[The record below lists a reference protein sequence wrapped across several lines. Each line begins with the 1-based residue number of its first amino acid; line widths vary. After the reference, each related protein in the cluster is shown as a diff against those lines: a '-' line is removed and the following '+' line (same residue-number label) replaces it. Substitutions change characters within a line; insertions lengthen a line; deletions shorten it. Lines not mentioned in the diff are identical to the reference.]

1 MSLEGISPEM
11 VERFDKMSSA
21 AAGHELIHA
30 LRNGEFQKELFE
42 RLGLLKGLFEKYGG
56 KHKLVEVWNDQLEGF
71 EEHVNSF
78 MHECFRLTPKIT
90 EALDK
95 EIASADIEDPE
106 VQVPETD

>member
-1 MSLEGISPEM
+1 MSLEGITQEM
-11 VERFDKMSSA
+11 QDRVNIIGAA

-42 RLGLLKGLFEKYGG
+42 RLALLNNLFEKYGG
-56 KHKLVEVWNDQLEGF
+56 KHKLVEVWKDQLEGF

-78 MHECFRLTPKIT
+78 MHESFRLTPKIS

-95 EIASADIEDPE
+95 EMADADIEDPE

>member
-1 MSLEGISPEM
+1 MSPSITQEM
-11 VERFDKMSSA
+11 IDRINTIGTA

-42 RLGLLKGLFEKYGG
+42 RLAMLKSLFENYGG
-56 KHKLVEVWNDQLEGF
+56 QHKLVEVWKDQLEGF
-71 EEHVNSF
+71 EEHVNLFMYKSF
-78 MHECFRLTPKIT
+78 QLTPKIS

-95 EIASADIEDPE
+95 EMADADIEDPE